1 MSTLMQTLGLGMAGS
16 LAGATYWLFNWLDR
30 HASSEANK
38 AISQWIKGEAYRRI
52 DLGDAVVH
60 AFDRLYTAPLFTLR
74 AFGRSALISAVC
86 FILPALLVVA
96 WGVHHITE
104 PRGWALTAVE
114 LGLALPIVILSD
126 YASIFI
132 VRRCLALSRH
142 HLLGAL
148 ILAFV
153 AGVAIVFAVF
163 LVVGWVTVLFI
174 NQYAAMA
181 TSDEFSRIFLILGL
195 MGLIQAGALSVVSAS
210 FVHLWLPLMGLGL
223 LALRLS
229 YALFRAASWMQW
241 FLAKGESHPLRAIGL
256 VATVVVFAAAAVV
269 TGLAA
274 MI

>member
-1 MSTLMQTLGLGMAGS
+1 MSALLQTLGLGMAGS
-16 LAGATYWLFNWLDR
+16 LAGAAYWLFSWLDC
-30 HASSEANK
+30 HASLEANN

-60 AFDRLYTAPLFTLR
+60 AFDRLYTAPLFTAK
-74 AFGRSALISAVC
+74 AFGRSATISTIC

-104 PRGWALTAVE
+104 ARGWVLTAVE
-114 LGLALPIVILSD
+114 LGLSLPIVILSD
-126 YASIFI
+126 YASIFV
-132 VRRCLALSRH
+132 VRRCLALSQR

-148 ILAFV
+148 ILAFA

-163 LVVGWVTVLFI
+163 LVVGGATMLFI

-181 TSDEFSRIFLILGL
+181 TSDAFTQIIIVLGL
-195 MGLIQAGALSVVSAS
+195 MGLIQAGALSIVSAS
-210 FVHLWLPLMGLGL
+210 FVHLWLPLMVLGL

-229 YALFRAASWMQW
+229 YVVFKAASWMQW
-241 FLAKGESHPLRAIGL
+241 FLVKGDSHPLRAIGL
-256 VATVVVFAAAAVV
+256 VATVAVFAVAAVV

-274 MI
+274 VI